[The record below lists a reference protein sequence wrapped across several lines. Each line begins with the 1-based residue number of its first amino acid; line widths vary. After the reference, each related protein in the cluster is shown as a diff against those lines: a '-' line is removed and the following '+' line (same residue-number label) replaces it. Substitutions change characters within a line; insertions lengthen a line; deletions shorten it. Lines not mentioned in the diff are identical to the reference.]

1 MSRVKIIGDRNG
13 RIWPMVLR
21 TAQES
26 REAGRRLI
34 LYVPEQMTLQAERD
48 LITGLNLPGLLEIQ
62 VISPRKLK
70 LQVREQMGTGTKR
83 ILNEMGRAMAV
94 HRVMTE
100 KEGELRYYRSMT
112 GLPGAVRRVGGAL
125 DELRES
131 EIAPEELAEY
141 AERAATGAERAKLG
155 DLQVIWNGYRELTA
169 EQFDEEKTAWTDTV
183 NRLERSGMWDGTDLA
198 VYGFDTVRPD
208 LRELLCCICKRV
220 NSVKVFL
227 TMDREDAPDGRIF
240 IQQRESADRLEAA
253 LAEAGFAAEEIWPRA
268 ERADCAEALK
278 WLDRNLFALNPA
290 RWERETGDELTL
302 YAGSTPWNEAA
313 MIAATLHKWHAEG
326 IPWSNMAVALPAGAE
341 EDGMLRAGLKI
352 NGIPCVWQ
360 KKDRA
365 AEHPVCRMLLSA
377 LSCLS
382 NGYSTGRVIT
392 IARSG
397 YCTLTAEE
405 GLQIEEYAHA
415 HGVDGRRWLRP
426 FTAGQNAAETEVI
439 RVRLIDPIEA
449 LRTELK
455 EAKSA
460 AASVEAVVHFLEAER
475 VWNALQEE
483 EENLLKHEMYREA
496 VINRQIWKLVTDLL
510 EQLWTL
516 LGERRAAIGDLEH
529 MLESALSTADLA
541 ALPDQESGVVIGEVG
556 HLLAG
561 RIDALIL
568 PKAQDGM
575 LTAPESGWLTDPE
588 RRKLEEATGKTIGIS
603 REKGCLVRKYDF
615 YRTLTLPLK
624 KLMVS
629 WSLRAEDGGAL
640 QPDGLIAQLKDLF
653 PEIVIQGGV
662 QGDEQRTEPVTPY
675 AALDGLGSRLR
686 DLKDGEDLPAQ
697 WKTALISLLHSERHG
712 ETVHQILAEMLP
724 AEEKQRLEQETARRL
739 FMTDTL
745 SVSRLEQFASC
756 PYRHFIDYGL
766 RPVRQENFE
775 FESNDAGTFFHTALE
790 RYMNRAGAD
799 PAWPD
804 FTPEQVDGF
813 MDAVCAELT
822 EEWEDSPL
830 RSDAVGEWTGEGY
843 LRRVRRAAQVLTRFA
858 ANSDFRTIA
867 TEQVF
872 GEAEGLPPIVMHLAD
887 GSKAVIRG
895 KIDRIDTW
903 ENGEGVWLRIVD
915 NKSREKKPDLAKME
929 TGEQLQL
936 MIYLKAAADSIPE
949 ARIAGAMFFP
959 VTDQEVETA
968 VDDPAKI
975 EADRL
980 SNSRMKGLVTAR
992 EDVLRAMDRDISP
1005 FSLDKVFNKDGS
1017 VGKNISWAMEEE
1029 KLRSL
1034 MDAAVE
1040 KAGELCGRMRGG
1052 EIRATPGEDPAGS
1065 ACRWCEYGAIC
1076 RAGFPDSRKPGMEIT
1091 DLDAGGKNTLRESEN
1106 ERIIIP
1112 EKTP

>member
-13 RIWPMVLR
+13 RIWPLVLR
-21 TAQES
+21 TALES

-48 LITGLNLPGLLEIQ
+48 LITGLDLPGLLEIQ

-70 LQVREQMGTGTKR
+70 LQVRERMGSGTKR
-83 ILNEMGRAMAV
+83 TLNEMGRAMAV

-100 KEGELRYYRSMT
+100 KEEELQYYRSMSD
-112 GLPGAVRRVGGAL
+112 LPGAVKRIGNAL

-131 EIAPEELAEY
+131 EITPEELAEY
-141 AERAATGAERAKLG
+141 AGGAATGAERAKLT
-155 DLQVIWNGYRELTA
+155 DLQTIWNGYQELTA

-183 NRLERSGMWDGTDLA
+183 NRLERSGLWDGTDLA

-208 LRELLCCICKRV
+208 LRELLARICRRV

-240 IQQRESADRLEAA
+240 IQQRESVNRLEIA
-253 LAEAGFAAEEIWPRA
+253 LAEAGYAAEEIWPHG
-268 ERADCAEALK
+268 ERADCTEALK

-290 RWERETGDELTL
+290 RWEKETGDTVTL
-302 YAGSTPWNEAA
+302 YAGSTPWNETEQ
-313 MIAATLHKWHAEG
+313 IAATLHRWHAEG
-326 IPWSNMAVALPAGAE
+326 IPWSNMAIALPVGAE
-341 EDGMLRAGLKI
+341 KEGMLRAGLKT

-360 KKDRA
+360 EKDRA
-365 AEHPVCRMLLSA
+365 ADHPVCRMLLSA

-382 NGYSTGRVIT
+382 DGYSTGRLIT

-397 YCTLTAEE
+397 YCTLSAEE
-405 GLQIEEYAHA
+405 GLQIEEYARA
-415 HGVDGRRWLRP
+415 HGIDGRRWQHP
-426 FTAGQNAAETEVI
+426 FTAGQNAAEAELI
-439 RVRLIDPIEA
+439 REKLLAPIEA
-449 LRTELK
+449 LHTGLK
-455 EAKSA
+455 EAKNA
-460 AASVEAVVHFLEAER
+460 AASVEAVVRFLETEG
-475 VWNALQEE
+475 VWSALQEE
-483 EENLLKHEMYREA
+483 EEILLQHEMYREA

-529 MLESALSTADLA
+529 MLESALATADLA
-541 ALPDQESGVVIGEVG
+541 ALPEQESGVIIGEAG

-568 PKAQDGM
+568 PRAQDGM

-603 REKGCLVRKYDF
+603 RETGCLIRKYDF
-615 YRTLTLPLK
+615 YRTLTLPSK
-624 KLMVS
+624 KLMIS

-640 QPDGLIAQLKDLF
+640 QPDGLIAQMRDLF
-653 PEIVIQGGV
+653 PEVTVQGGV
-662 QGDEQRTEPVTPY
+662 QEDERRTEPVTPY
-675 AALDGLGSRLR
+675 AALDGIGPWLK
-686 DLKDGEDLPAQ
+686 DLKDGKELPGQ
-697 WKTALISLLHSERHG
+697 WKTALISLLRSERHG
-712 ETVHQILAEMLP
+712 ETARQILAEMLP
-724 AEEKQRLEQETARRL
+724 REETQKLDQETARRL

-766 RPVRQENFE
+766 RPVRQEKFE
-775 FESNDAGTFFHTALE
+775 FESNDAGTFFHAALE

-799 PAWPD
+799 AAWPC
-804 FTPEQVDGF
+804 FTPEQVDSY

-830 RSDAVGEWTGEGY
+830 RSDGVGEWTGEGY

-858 ANSDFRTIA
+858 ANSDFRTVA
-867 TEQVF
+867 TEQAF
-872 GEAEGLPPIVMHLAD
+872 GEAEGLPPIVMNLSD
-887 GSKAVIRG
+887 GSRAVIRG

-903 ENGEGVWLRIVD
+903 ENGEGVWLRVVD
-915 NKSREKKPDLAKME
+915 NKSREKKPDLAKMA

-936 MIYLKAAADSIPE
+936 MIYLKAAADSMPGT
-949 ARIAGAMFFP
+949 RVAGAMFFP

-968 VDDPAKI
+968 SDDPDRI

-980 SNSRMKGLVTAR
+980 SSSRMKGLVTAR

-1005 FSLDKVFNKDGS
+1005 LSVDKVFNKDGS
-1017 VGKNISWAMEEE
+1017 VSKNAPWAVDEE
-1029 KLRSL
+1029 KLRGF

-1052 EIRATPGEDPAGS
+1052 EIKATPGDDPEGS
-1065 ACRWCEYGAIC
+1065 ACRWCEYHAVC
-1076 RAGFPDSRKPGMEIT
+1076 RAGFPDSRKPETEIT
-1091 DLDAGGKNTLRESEN
+1091 DQDTAGKNTLRENEN
-1106 ERIIIP
+1106 
-1112 EKTP
+1112 

>member
-1 MSRVKIIGDRNG
+1 MGRVKIIGDRNG
-13 RIWPMVLR
+13 RIWPLVLR
-21 TAQES
+21 AVQES
-26 REAGRRLI
+26 REAGRRLV

-48 LITGLNLPGLLEIQ
+48 LITGLNLPGLLEIR
-62 VISPRKLK
+62 VISPRKLRM
-70 LQVREQMGTGTKR
+70 QVREKAGTGTKR
-83 ILNEMGRAMAV
+83 TLNEMGRAMAV

-112 GLPGAVRRVGGAL
+112 GLPGAVKRIGGAL

-131 EIAPEELAEY
+131 EITPEELAAY
-141 AERAATGAERAKLG
+141 AGAAATGAEQAKLG

-183 NRLERSGMWDGTDLA
+183 NRLERSGLWDGTDL
-198 VYGFDTVRPD
+198 VVCGFDTVRPD
-208 LRELLCCICKRV
+208 LRELLSRICRKV

-227 TMDREDAPDGRIF
+227 TMDREEAPDGRIF
-240 IQQRESADRLEAA
+240 IQQRESVARLESA
-253 LAEAGFAAEEIWPRA
+253 LAEAGFAAEEVWPHG
-268 ERADCAEALK
+268 ERTDCAEALK

-290 RWERETGDELTL
+290 RWEQDPGDTVTL
-302 YAGSTPWNEAA
+302 YAGGTPWDEAA
-313 MIAATLHKWHAEG
+313 MIAAMLRRWHAEG
-326 IPWSNMAVALPAGAE
+326 IPWSNMAIALPAGAAGE
-341 EDGMLRAGLKI
+341 GMLRANLKI

-360 KKDRA
+360 EKDRA
-365 AEHPVCRMLLSA
+365 ADHPVCRMLLSA
-377 LSCLS
+377 LACLS
-382 NGYSTGRVIT
+382 SGYSTGRVIT
-392 IARSG
+392 VARSG
-397 YCTLTAEE
+397 YCTLTAAE
-405 GLQIEEYAHA
+405 GLLIEEYARA
-415 HGVDGRRWLRP
+415 HGVDGRRWQRP
-426 FTAGQNAAETEVI
+426 FTAGLNAAEAEA
-439 RVRLIDPIEA
+439 VRAKLLAPVEA

-455 EAKSA
+455 EAKTA
-460 AASVEAVVHFLEAER
+460 AASVEAIVHFLETEG
-475 VWNALQEE
+475 VWDALQAEE
-483 EENLLKHEMYREA
+483 EVLLQHEMYREA
-496 VINRQIWKLVTDLL
+496 VINRQIWKLLTELL

-529 MLESALSTADLA
+529 MLESALATADLA
-541 ALPDQESGVVIGEVG
+541 ALPEQESGVIIGETG

-568 PKAQDGM
+568 PRTQDGI

-588 RRKLEEATGKTIGIS
+588 RRRLEEATGKTIGIS
-603 REKGCLVRKYDF
+603 REAGCLIRKYDF
-615 YRTLTLPLK
+615 YRTLTLPLQ

-629 WSLRAEDGGAL
+629 WSLRSEDGGAL
-640 QPDGLIAQLKDLF
+640 QPDGLIAQLRDLF
-653 PEIVIQGGV
+653 PKLIVRGGV
-662 QGDEQRTEPVTPY
+662 QGDEQQTEPVTPY
-675 AALDGLGSRLR
+675 AALDGIGPRLK
-686 DLKDGEDLPAQ
+686 DLKDGGDLPAE
-697 WKTALISLLHSERHG
+697 WKTALISLLHSGRHG
-712 ETVHQILAEMLP
+712 ETARQILAELLP
-724 AEEKQRLEQETARRL
+724 AEEKQELAQETARRL

-766 RPVRQENFE
+766 RPVRQDSFE
-775 FESNDAGTFFHTALE
+775 FESDDAGTFFHAALE

-799 PAWPD
+799 AAWPH
-804 FTPEQVDGF
+804 FTPEQVDGY

-867 TEQVF
+867 TEQAF
-872 GEAEGLPPIVMHLAD
+872 GEAEELPPVVMNLSD

-903 ENGEGVWLRIVD
+903 ENVEGVWLRIVD
-915 NKSREKKPDLAKME
+915 NKSREKKPDPAKME

-936 MIYLKAAADSIPE
+936 MIYLKAAANSMPD

-959 VTDQEVETA
+959 VTDREVETA
-968 VDDPAKI
+968 VDDPGKI

-980 SNSRMKGLVTAR
+980 NSSRMKGLVTAR

-1005 FSLDKVFNKDGS
+1005 FSVDSVFNKDGS
-1017 VGKNISWAMEEE
+1017 VSKSAPWAMEEE
-1029 KLRSL
+1029 KLRGL

-1052 EIRATPGEDPAGS
+1052 EIRATPGEDPAQS
-1065 ACRWCEYGAIC
+1065 ACRWCEYHAIC
-1076 RAGFPDSRKPGMEIT
+1076 RTGFRDNRAPDGETPEEDT
-1091 DLDAGGKNTLRESEN
+1091 AGKNTLRENEN
-1106 ERIIIP
+1106 
-1112 EKTP
+1112 